1 MALGRSKCKSSL
13 EEAILNL
20 GPLDSQGLSLTK
32 YEFRTPEYKIYKK
45 QATLAKQQNRF
56 GHAR

>member
-13 EEAILNL
+13 EEGVPNL
-20 GPLDSQGLSLTK
+20 GPPDSQVLSLTK
-32 YEFRTPEYKIYKK
+32 YELRTPEYKICKK
-45 QATLAKQQNRF
+45 QATLAKQQNRY